1 MRTFTITLTPAG
13 LRTFAVALAEEG
25 RRRPRGDEDGP
36 TARGLARS
44 LSEHVGRV
52 TPVLFTLSEREA
64 TVARAALRN
73 AEARPGYY
81 GALLAGGN
89 GPSFGALAA
98 QLEA

>member
-1 MRTFTITLTPAG
+1 M
-13 LRTFAVALAEEG
+13 
-25 RRRPRGDEDGP
+25 
-36 TARGLARS
+36 
-44 LSEHVGRV
+44 

>member
-25 RRRPRGDEDGP
+25 RRRPVGDKDGP

-44 LSEHVGRV
+44 LSERVGQV
-52 TPVLFTLSEREA
+52 APVLFTLSEREA
-64 TVARAALRN
+64 AVAKAALRN

-81 GALLAGGN
+81 GALLADGN
-89 GPSFGALAA
+89 APSFGALAA
-98 QLEA
+98 QFGV